1 MGRSGENKQVC
12 TVFLTP
18 YSVYTRMNS
27 DLFRNFINF
36 IVNNIIGKVESF
48 FSHSFSFVTSYCS
61 ARWSLRIHTREQWW
75 QRRRHCQRG
84 KIANFSSCKLQ
95 DCILQAEVTSQGCI
109 LNLADAW
116 EGAVG
121 GWRRPKL

>member
-1 MGRSGENKQVC
+1 MLLEGC
-12 TVFLTP
+12 
-18 YSVYTRMNS
+18 
-27 DLFRNFINF
+27 LF
-36 IVNNIIGKVESF
+36 
-48 FSHSFSFVTSYCS
+48 
-61 ARWSLRIHTREQWW
+61 WSLTYSCDLLLLCKVVLKNTREQWW
-75 QRRRHCQRG
+75 QRQRHCQRG
-84 KIANFSSCKLQ
+84 KICNFKLQ